1 MAEFRTFFAYEL
13 EDTGERKELNFSE
26 KDLAQYLN
34 PEQVLVLVR
43 EDLRRI
49 FIWKG
54 AKSPVKKRFISSR
67 LARELQGELM
77 KDSRFHQCK
86 IVSVDQGDE
95 IQEFLDAFKIES
107 MEVKE
112 RLPDMRYI
120 RNSEKPKFKEK
131 EVFPKNYMKFLQEF
145 RDWTLK
151 MNPDGFPEEREF
163 RVNEHLTLKLVK
175 GQTVILIDEKPFHQ
189 CKYLLLNLTSKDFTN
204 FDHIDSIDEA
214 FEIYNKMD
222 KNHERDHDL
231 IDPESEFIG
240 HCSNLQAWYEHD
252 YDLRIL
258 HSSLSIPLLKK
269 MAFLGDKK
277 AITRLK
283 ESIATRIASR
293 NYNTIIFYL
302 NEKYLRLF
310 SNEELEVMF
319 EEWLEK
325 NVDFAFMEKRRLWYP
340 LLKEL
345 IERGITR
352 AQKIIKKE
360 IILYLKEDNFE
371 AYRYLLNNDFFKLLN
386 LEDLEELY
394 ELIPKK
400 DMVDLRRFETLILK
414 ATLRKRRN
422 LKVEH

>member
-1 MAEFRTFFAYEL
+1 MAGLRTFFAYEL
-13 EDTGERKELNFSE
+13 EDNGERKEIIFSE
-26 KDLAQYLN
+26 KDLAQYLS

-54 AKSPVKKRFISSR
+54 SKSPVNKRFISSR
-67 LARELQGELM
+67 VARDLQQELM
-77 KDSRFHQCK
+77 QDARYHRCK
-86 IVSVDQGDE
+86 IISVDQGDE
-95 IQEFLDAFKIES
+95 AQKFLDAFNLQS

-112 RLPDMRYI
+112 RLEDMRYV
-120 RNSEKPKFKEK
+120 RNRDKE
-131 EVFPKNYMKFLQEF
+131 EIIEEEI
-145 RDWTLK
+145 
-151 MNPDGFPEEREF
+151 FPEERVY
-163 RVNEHLTLKLVK
+163 RINEHLTLKLIK
-175 GQTVILIDEKPFHQ
+175 GQTEIFIDEKPFHQ
-189 CKYLLLNLTSKDFTN
+189 CKYLLMNLTQKDFTK
-204 FDHIDSIDEA
+204 FDQIDSIDEA

-222 KNHERDHDL
+222 KNHEREHDL

-277 AITRLK
+277 AIIRLK
-283 ESIATRIASR
+283 ESIATRIASK

-310 SNEELEVMF
+310 SNEELEVLF
-319 EEWLEK
+319 DEWLDK
-325 NVDFAFMEKRRLWYP
+325 NVNFAFMEKRRLWYP

-352 AQKIIKKE
+352 TQKIIKKE
-360 IILYLKEDNFE
+360 IIYYLKEDNSE

-386 LEDLEELY
+386 LKDLEELY

-400 DMVDLRRFETLILK
+400 DKVALRRIETLVLK
-414 ATLRKRRN
+414 ATLRKRRD
-422 LKVEH
+422 LKVER

>member
-1 MAEFRTFFAYEL
+1 MAELRFFFAYEL
-13 EDTGERKELNFSE
+13 EDTGERKELFFSE
-26 KDLAQYLN
+26 KDLAQYLG

-54 AKSPVKKRFISSR
+54 AISPVKKRFLGSKV
-67 LARELQGELM
+67 ARELQQKLM
-77 KDSRFHQCK
+77 KDVRYHRCK

-95 IQEFLDAFKIES
+95 VQEFLDAFNLES

-112 RLPDMRYI
+112 RLNDMRYI
-120 RNSEKPKFKEK
+120 RNSEKEEIIEEPEYPEEK
-131 EVFPKNYMKFLQEF
+131 EFIINDY
-145 RDWTLK
+145 
-151 MNPDGFPEEREF
+151 
-163 RVNEHLTLKLVK
+163 LKLKLIK
-175 GQTVILIDEKPFHQ
+175 GETVIFIDKKPFRQ
-189 CKYLLLNLTSKDFTN
+189 CKYLLLNLTQKDFTK

-214 FEIYNKMD
+214 FEIYNKGD
-222 KNHERDHDL
+222 KNHERKHDL

-240 HCSNLQAWYEHD
+240 HCSNLQAWYEYD

-269 MAFLGDKK
+269 MAFLGDTK
-277 AITRLK
+277 AIIRLK
-283 ESIATRIASR
+283 ESIASRIASR

-302 NEKYLRLF
+302 NEKYLKLF
-310 SNEELEVMF
+310 SNEELEVIF
-319 EEWLEK
+319 DEWLDR
-325 NVDFAFMEKRRLWYP
+325 NLNFSVMEKRRLWYP

-360 IILYLKEDNFE
+360 IIIYLEEDNFE
-371 AYRYLLNNDFFKLLN
+371 AYRYLLNQNFFKLLN

-394 ELIPKK
+394 DLIPKK
-400 DMVDLRRFETLILK
+400 DLVALRHVESLILK
-414 ATLRKRRN
+414 ATLRERRN
-422 LKVEH
+422 LKLED

>member
-1 MAEFRTFFAYEL
+1 MAELRYFFAYEL
-13 EDTGERKELNFSE
+13 EDTGERKEIFFSE
-26 KDLAQYLN
+26 KDLAQYLY

-54 AKSPVKKRFISSR
+54 AKSPINKRFISSR
-67 LARELQGELM
+67 IARDLQQDLM
-77 KDSRFHQCK
+77 KDARYHRCK

-95 IQEFLDAFKIES
+95 IQEFLDIFNLKS

-112 RLPDMRYI
+112 RLADMRYVLN
-120 RNSEKPKFKEK
+120 RDK
-131 EVFPKNYMKFLQEF
+131 EVIEKKVVY
-145 RDWTLK
+145 
-151 MNPDGFPEEREF
+151 PEKKEYRI
-163 RVNEHLTLKLVK
+163 NKHLTLKLIE
-175 GQTVILIDEKPFHQ
+175 GQTEIYIDEKPFHQ
-189 CKYLLLNLTSKDFTN
+189 CKYLLLNLTQKDFAK

-222 KNHERDHDL
+222 KNHEGDHDL

-252 YDLRIL
+252 YNLRIL

-277 AITRLK
+277 AIIKLK

-293 NYNTIIFYL
+293 HYNTIIFYL

-319 EEWLEK
+319 EDWLDK
-325 NVDFAFMEKRRLWYP
+325 NVEFAFMEKRRLWYP

-345 IERGITR
+345 IDRGITR

-360 IILYLKEDNFE
+360 IVLYLIEDNFE
-371 AYRYLLNNDFFKLLN
+371 AYRYLLNSDFIKLIN
-386 LEDLEELY
+386 LEDLEEVY

-400 DMVDLRRFETLILK
+400 DMVALRRIENLILK
-414 ATLRKRRN
+414 ATLKERRN
-422 LKVEH
+422 LKEEN

>member
-1 MAEFRTFFAYEL
+1 MAELRIFFAYEL
-13 EDTGERKELNFSE
+13 ENTGERKELHFSE
-26 KDLAQYLN
+26 KELAQYLN
-34 PEQVLVLVR
+34 PKQVLVLVR

-49 FIWKG
+49 YIWKG
-54 AKSPVKKRFISSR
+54 AQSPITKRFISSKV
-67 LARELQGELM
+67 ARDLQQELM
-77 KDSRFHQCK
+77 KDARYHRCK

-95 IQEFLDAFKIES
+95 VQEFLDAFNMES

-112 RLPDMRYI
+112 RLADMGYV
-120 RNSEKPKFKEK
+120 RNSEKEEIKEETK
-131 EVFPKNYMKFLQEF
+131 
-145 RDWTLK
+145 
-151 MNPDGFPEEREF
+151 FPEEREY
-163 RVNEHLTLKLVK
+163 RINEYLTLKLIK
-175 GQTVILIDEKPFHQ
+175 GQTVIFIDEKPFHQ
-189 CKYLLLNLTSKDFTN
+189 CKYLLLNLTQKDFTK
-204 FDHIDSIDEA
+204 FDHVDSIDEA
-214 FEIYNKMD
+214 FEIYNVMD
-222 KNHERDHDL
+222 KNHEKDHSL

-269 MAFLGDKK
+269 IAFLGDKR
-277 AITRLK
+277 AIFRLK
-283 ESIATRIASR
+283 ESIATRLASR

-310 SNEELEVMF
+310 SNEELEVIF
-319 EEWLEK
+319 EDWLEK

-360 IILYLKEDNFE
+360 IILYLEEENFE

-386 LEDLEELY
+386 LEHLEELY
-394 ELIPKK
+394 DLIPKK
-400 DMVDLRRFETLILK
+400 DLFALRRIETLILK

-422 LKVEH
+422 LKVER

>member
-1 MAEFRTFFAYEL
+1 MAELRIFFAYEL
-13 EDTGERKELNFSE
+13 ENTGERKEFYFSE
-26 KDLAQYLN
+26 KELVQYLN
-34 PEQVLVLVR
+34 PEQVLVIVR

-54 AKSPVKKRFISSR
+54 AQSPVNKRFISSKV
-67 LARELQGELM
+67 ARDLQQELM
-77 KDSRFHQCK
+77 KDTHYHRCK

-95 IQEFLDAFKIES
+95 VQEFLDAFNMES

-112 RLPDMRYI
+112 RLADMRYV
-120 RNSEKPKFKEK
+120 RNSEKEEIKEEK
-131 EVFPKNYMKFLQEF
+131 K
-145 RDWTLK
+145 
-151 MNPDGFPEEREF
+151 FPEEKEYRI
-163 RVNEHLTLKLVK
+163 NEHLTLKLIK
-175 GQTVILIDEKPFHQ
+175 GQTVIFIDEKPFHQ
-189 CKYLLLNLTSKDFTN
+189 CKYLLLNLTQKDFTK
-204 FDHIDSIDEA
+204 FDHVDSIDEA

-222 KNHERDHDL
+222 KNHEKDHSL

-269 MAFLGDKK
+269 IAFLGDKR
-277 AITRLK
+277 AIFRLK

-302 NEKYLRLF
+302 NEKYLKLF
-310 SNEELEVMF
+310 SNEELEVIF
-319 EEWLEK
+319 EDWLEK
-325 NVDFAFMEKRRLWYP
+325 KVNFALMEKRRLWYP

-360 IILYLKEDNFE
+360 IILYLEEDNFE

-386 LEDLEELY
+386 LEHLEELY
-394 ELIPKK
+394 DLIPKK
-400 DMVDLRRFETLILK
+400 DLVALRRIDTLILK

-422 LKVEH
+422 LKVER

>member
-1 MAEFRTFFAYEL
+1 MAELRFFFAYEL
-13 EDTGERKELNFSE
+13 EDNGRRKEVNFSQ
-26 KDLAQYLN
+26 KDLRRYLN

-43 EDLRRI
+43 EDIRRI

-67 LARELQGELM
+67 VARDLQEELM
-77 KDSRFHQCK
+77 KDTHYHRCK

-95 IQEFLDAFKIES
+95 VQEFLDAFNLES

-112 RLPDMRYI
+112 RLADMKYV
-120 RNSEKPKFKEK
+120 RNSGKEEIKEK
-131 EVFPKNYMKFLQEF
+131 EVFP
-145 RDWTLK
+145 
-151 MNPDGFPEEREF
+151 EEKEYRI
-163 RVNEHLTLKLVK
+163 NEHLTLKLIK
-175 GQTVILIDEKPFHQ
+175 GQTGIFIDEKPFRQ
-189 CKYLLLNLTSKDFTN
+189 CKYLLLNLTQKDFN
-204 FDHIDSIDEA
+204 KFDHIDSIDEA

-231 IDPESEFIG
+231 IDPDTEFFD

-252 YDLRIL
+252 YNLRIL

-269 MAFLGDKK
+269 IAFLGDKK
-277 AITRLK
+277 ATIRLK
-283 ESIATRIASR
+283 ESIALRIASK

-302 NEKYLRLF
+302 NEKYLKLF
-310 SNEELEVMF
+310 SNEELEVIF
-319 EEWLEK
+319 EDWLEK
-325 NVDFAFMEKRRLWYP
+325 NVEFAFMEKRRLWYP

-345 IERGITR
+345 IERGIIR

-386 LEDLEELY
+386 LEDLKELY
-394 ELIPKK
+394 NLIPKK
-400 DMVDLRRFETLILK
+400 DVVSLRRVETLILK
-414 ATLRKRRN
+414 ATLRMRRD
-422 LKVEH
+422 LKLNR